1 LPSFWGFCPLFWGF
15 CPLFEDT
22 DRIWLWAFTIRKE
35 IFEYKKPCSSCGMF
49 TYCPHFQES
58 TVGGSTVLECCP
70 VECLFQLRTPFTEQ
84 RNLCNSSLIE
94 SLSKMAIWPFC
105 PVPKVTNS
113 ILEWLC
119 LLRPSFSSGQ
129 LFLVP
134 RLSNYGG
141 FPVDVKIFPCAC
153 CIHPV

>member
-58 TVGGSTVLECCP
+58 TVGGSTALERCCVRCCP
-70 VECLFQLRTPFTEQ
+70 NLGDLSAVATLCKECVH
-84 RNLCNSSLIE
+84 SSLCYNCVTGSFE
-94 SLSKMAIWPFC
+94 LSC
-105 PVPKVTNS
+105 V
-113 ILEWLC
+113 ILAV
-119 LLRPSFSSGQ
+119 Q
-129 LFLVP
+129 
-134 RLSNYGG
+134 
-141 FPVDVKIFPCAC
+141 
-153 CIHPV
+153 